1 MEHQVKKT
9 AVAERLLNGAPPRG
23 RAVIVLP
30 TYNEQENI
38 GKLIETL
45 EKIFQKLPD
54 WHMHILVVDD
64 QSPDGTAKT
73 VREFQKH
80 LPNVHLLEGKKKGL
94 GEAYKRGFIYAI
106 KNLRPDY
113 IFQMDADFQHDP
125 SDIPHFL
132 KATEKGYEF
141 IIGSRYI
148 PGGDC
153 PNWEFKRKLYS
164 WLANVGARLLAG
176 IKGINDCTSGYRCIK
191 ADFLKNLHIEQL
203 KSNGYA
209 FQLTLLHA
217 ATKKKLRILEIP
229 ILFHS
234 RKKGI
239 SKLGNKDITEFI
251 FNAVTLRFRRYR

>member
-1 MEHQVKKT
+1 MEHQSKKT
-9 AVAERLLNGAPPRG
+9 AV
-23 RAVIVLP
+23 IILP

-38 GKLIETL
+38 SRLIDAL
-45 EKIFQKLPD
+45 EKVFQKIPE

-64 QSPDGTAKT
+64 LSPDGTAQT
-73 VREFQKH
+73 VEAIQKH
-80 LPNVHLLEGKKKGL
+80 LPNLHLLKGSKKGL
-94 GEAYKRGFIYAI
+94 GEAYKRGFSYAMAHL
-106 KNLRPDY
+106 KPDY
-113 IFQMDADFQHDP
+113 IFQMDADFQHNP
-125 SDIPHFL
+125 NDIPHFL
-132 KATEKGYEF
+132 KAAEKGYEF

-164 WLANVGARLLAG
+164 WLANVGARILAG

-191 ADFLKNLHIEQL
+191 ADFLKNLHLDQL

-217 ATKKKLRILEIP
+217 ATKKKLKILEIP

-234 RKKGI
+234 RKQGE
-239 SKLGNKDITEFI
+239 SKLGNKDILEFI
-251 FNAVTLRFRRYR
+251 LNAVTLRFRRYR